1 MATARKKGRGYEIRV
16 SCGIDI
22 NGKKLGRSK
31 TWIPDESMTPRQI
44 EKELERQKILFE
56 EEVRNGVCPDNKI
69 RFADFS
75 KRWMEEYA
83 KVNLTIKTY
92 ARYEIYLERIN
103 QGIGHLKLKDITP
116 LRLNA
121 FYRSLEAEGVNKRA
135 KKDKDGNLI
144 NGGRLAPKTILD
156 HHRVIS
162 KILAT
167 AVKWGLLEK
176 NVAMRADPPKV
187 PHREIS
193 YLNEEETKQMIV
205 LLDKEPI
212 QYRTMITLLVYTGI
226 RRGELCGLE
235 WKDIDFENQV
245 MHVCRSAQY
254 IGNKTMITKEP
265 KTKSGIRHFSLSAT
279 ACQMLKRYK
288 MWQMEQRF
296 KVGDQW
302 EDNDRLFTAWNGA
315 PIHPDTIT
323 DWFAK
328 FIKRSGLPYVTLHSL
343 RHTNATLMIA
353 EGTDV
358 CTVSRRLGHA
368 NTATTLNIYAHAL
381 QSKDAEAA
389 NTIERTLSRYA
400 KIS

>member
-22 NGKKLGRSK
+22 NGKKLGKSK
-31 TWIPDESMTPRQI
+31 TWIPEDGMTQRQI

-56 EEVRNGVCPDNKI
+56 EEVKTGISPDNKM
-69 RFADFS
+69 RFYDFS
-75 KRWMEEYA
+75 KRWMDEYA

-92 ARYEIYLERIN
+92 ARYEIYLKRIN
-103 QGIGHLKLKDITP
+103 QAIGHLKLKDVTP
-116 LRLNA
+116 LQLNA
-121 FYRSLEAEGVNKRA
+121 FYRSLEADGVNQRKRY
-135 KKDKDGNLI
+135 DENGNLI
-144 NGGRLAPKTILD
+144 NNGKLAPKTILD

-187 PHREIS
+187 PHREIAC
-193 YLNEEETKQMIV
+193 LNEDETRKMLV
-205 LLDKEPI
+205 LLENEPI

-265 KTKSGIRHFSLSAT
+265 KTKSGIRHFSLSIHAIVL
-279 ACQMLKRYK
+279 LKSYRR
-288 MWQMEQRF
+288 WQLEQKF
-296 KVGDQW
+296 KVGDRW
-302 EDNDRLFTAWNGA
+302 NECNRLFTSWDGS

-323 DWFAK
+323 DWFSK
-328 FIKRSGLPYVTLHSL
+328 FIKKSNLPYVTLHSL

-381 QSKDAEAA
+381 KSKDREAA
-389 NTIERTLSRYA
+389 NTLDNVLEYHAR
-400 KIS
+400 IS